1 MTMTRRGLLKV
12 IGAAA
17 GAAAI
22 APATAEARA
31 ARKSNPDDLGL
42 LFDATLCVGCRAC
55 SIGCRDANGMPPDV
69 AMIGG
74 APYDAP
80 ADLNGSTM
88 SVIRLWST
96 EKETGYLKAQCM
108 HCADPACTSVCM
120 MGALHKGKRGV
131 VQYDVERCV
140 GCRNCQIACPFNV
153 PKFEWAAA
161 SPKIIKCEL
170 CRHRWEKGKGPAC
183 AEVCPRGAVISGS
196 RPELLAEARRRLAA
210 TPKAYQGGIYGETE
224 GGGTACLYLSPVGFG
239 PLGLPPLG
247 DQPAPALVESLQHAI
262 YQGAFAPLAL
272 LGTFAV
278 VAWKNRHAATAAA
291 AEEDES

>member
-17 GAAAI
+17 GAAAV
-22 APATAEARA
+22 APVTAGARTS
-31 ARKSNPDDLGL
+31 KPSNPDDLGL
-42 LFDATLCVGCRAC
+42 LFDATRCVGCRAC
-55 SIGCRDANGMPPDV
+55 SIGCRDANGLAPDV

-80 ADLNGSTM
+80 ADLNGSTL
-88 SVIRLWST
+88 SVIKLWNT
-96 EKETGYLKAQCM
+96 EKENGYLKAQCM
-108 HCADPACTSVCM
+108 HCADPACSSVCM

-131 VQYDVERCV
+131 VQYDVDRCV

-153 PKFEWAAA
+153 PKFQWASA

-196 RPELLAEARRRLAA
+196 RPELLAEAKRRLAA
-210 TPKAYQGGIYGETE
+210 NPKAYQGGIYGETQ

-239 PLGLPPLG
+239 PLGLPALG
-247 DQPAPALVESLQHAI
+247 DQPAPALVETVQHAV
-262 YQGAFAPLAL
+262 YQGAFAPMVLF
-272 LGTFAV
+272 GTFAV
-278 VAWKNRHAATAAA
+278 VAWKNRHAATAAS
-291 AEEDES
+291 EEEES

>member
-12 IGAAA
+12 LGAAA

-55 SIGCRDANGMPPDV
+55 SIGCRDANGLPPDV

-247 DQPAPALVESLQHAI
+247 DQPAPALVESVQHAI